1 MKRLFVLCFLMM
13 SAATGTWAHAA
24 NGDTIPALSP
34 TPQFDMGSTA
44 QSVTFTVN
52 NTSSAG
58 ERIYI
63 MRFRINSGSTF
74 NAATAAPAG
83 WTRTAF
89 STTSVTFQATDW
101 TTSIVAGSSLAFTL
115 QLNLRTTS
123 ADVNENLRDARATF
137 TLDTNFSNGITS
149 NGTRTISAP
158 GSWTL
163 KSLQITS
170 FQTTDTSGTAVSAI
184 AAGSN
189 FRVVITVKNIS
200 SATQSNI
207 VANPT
212 PPTQTRSGT
221 WNSLLTN
228 CSLTSTSPSPLTLAA
243 GASGTVTY
251 TCTTVATD
259 NGTVFFTT
267 SVRNNTSTATSR
279 SGNSNTLTVSSVT
292 VAWRTIT
299 PAPPNCLFSGNT
311 ATMTLRV
318 TNSTAVTI
326 TGVSPS
332 GFTLTPANGAS
343 TSAVTGPSPA
353 SVASL
358 ASGAFQDF
366 VWTAVVTGTVP
377 VPPTTAPNITASSAA
392 AYTAGVAATTPATNS
407 TKFVDDYVVNINP
420 TSTNASSANQELTWT
435 VTNRGCANVNS
446 VAITVVP
453 AGWTFSGDGYAV
465 VADMTGT
472 DQDNWTLAGTTFTAP
487 SAAGRT
493 PVSVPPTFNDGNYS
507 FLFSTTP
514 ATTGASSFTVRVTD
528 DNGAFVDHTTTVTVN
543 AFDPTG
549 PNLTNPSTWR
559 EIFQ

>member
-1 MKRLFVLCFLMM
+1 VRHKTLCGFMSLLALMWF
-13 SAATGTWAHAA
+13 TPVHAA
-24 NGDTIPALSP
+24 NNDSIPALSP

-89 STTSVTFQATDW
+89 TATSVTFQATDW
-101 TTSIVAGSSLAFTL
+101 TTSILAGSNMAFTL
-115 QLNLRTTS
+115 QLNLRITS
-123 ADVNENLRDARATF
+123 PDVTETLRDARATF
-137 TLDTNFSNGITS
+137 TLDTNFGNGITS
-149 NGTRTISAP
+149 NGTRTINTP

-170 FQTTDTSGTAVSAI
+170 FQTTDTSGTPVSAM
-184 AAGSN
+184 AAGTS

-200 SATQSNI
+200 NATQSNI
-207 VANPT
+207 VANPS
-212 PPTQTRSGT
+212 PPTQTRTGT
-221 WNSLLTN
+221 WFSPAGN

-243 GASGTVTY
+243 AASGTMTY
-251 TCTTVATD
+251 TCTTLATD
-259 NGTVFFTT
+259 NGTVFFTAN
-267 SVRNNTSTATSR
+267 VRNGTSTATSR
-279 SGNSNTLTVSSVT
+279 SGNSNVLTVSSVT
-292 VAWRTIT
+292 VAWRPIT
-299 PAPPNCLFSGNT
+299 PAPPSCLFSGNT

-326 TGVSPS
+326 TSVAPS
-332 GFTLTPANGAS
+332 GFTLTSANGAS
-343 TSAVTGPSPA
+343 TSALTGPAPA

-358 ASGAFQDF
+358 APAAFQDF
-366 VWTAVVTGTVP
+366 VWTVVATGTVP
-377 VPPTTAPNITASSAA
+377 VPPTTAPNITVSAA
-392 AYTAGVAATTPATNS
+392 ATYTSGATVTTPATSS

-420 TSTNASSANQELTWT
+420 TSSNASSANQELTWT

-446 VAITVVP
+446 VAITVIP
-453 AGWTFSGDGYAV
+453 AGWTFGDGYSV

-472 DQDNWTLAGTTFTAP
+472 DQDNWTLAATTFTAP
-487 SAAGRT
+487 NAAGRT
-493 PVSVPPTFNDGNYS
+493 PKSVSPTFYDGNYS
-507 FLFSTTP
+507 LLFSATP
-514 ATTGASSFTVRVTD
+514 ATTGPSTFTVRVTD
-528 DNGAFVDHTTTVTVN
+528 DNGAFVDHTTPVTVN

-549 PNLTNPSTWR
+549 PNLTNPSTLR

>member
-1 MKRLFVLCFLMM
+1 MKRCGFPALLIAL
-13 SAATGTWAHAA
+13 AAVSIPARAA
-24 NGDTIPALSP
+24 NSDSIPALSP

-63 MRFRINSGSTF
+63 MRFRINSGSVF

-123 ADVNENLRDARATF
+123 PDVTEHLRDARATF
-137 TLDTNFSNGITS
+137 TLDNNFSNGITS
-149 NGTRTISAP
+149 NGTRTISNP

-163 KSLQITS
+163 KSLQITG
-170 FQTTDTSGTAVSAI
+170 FQTTDTSGTPVSAI
-184 AAGSN
+184 AAGAN
-189 FRVVITVKNIS
+189 FRVLITVKNVS
-200 SATQSNI
+200 NATQSNI

-212 PPTQTRSGT
+212 PPTQTRTPT
-221 WNSLLTN
+221 WSSLLTN
-228 CSLTSTSPSPLTLAA
+228 CSLTSTSPSPLNLAA
-243 GASGTVTY
+243 GASGTMTY
-251 TCTTVATD
+251 TCTTVAAD
-259 NGTVFFTT
+259 NGTVFFTANVLNGT
-267 SVRNNTSTATSR
+267 GTATSR
-279 SGNSNTLTVSSVT
+279 SVNSNTLTVSSVT
-292 VAWRTIT
+292 VAWRPIT

-326 TGVSPS
+326 TSVSPS
-332 GFTLTPANGAS
+332 GFTLTALNGAS
-343 TSAVTGPSPA
+343 TSAQTGPAPA

-358 ASGAFQDF
+358 APAAFQDF
-366 VWTAVVTGTVP
+366 VWTVVVTGTVP
-377 VPPTTAPNITASSAA
+377 VPPTTSPNITVGAA
-392 AYTAGVAATTPATNS
+392 ATYTAGATTTTPTTSS
-407 TKFVDDYVVNINP
+407 TKFLDDYVVNVNP
-420 TSTNASSANQELTWT
+420 ASSNASSTNQELTWT

-446 VAITVVP
+446 VAITLP
-453 AGWTFSGDGYAV
+453 AGWTFGDGYSV
-465 VADMTGT
+465 VEDMTGT
-472 DQDNWTLAGTTFTAP
+472 DQDNWTLAATTFTAP
-487 SAAGRT
+487 NAAGRT
-493 PVSVPPTFNDGNYS
+493 PVSVPATSTYYDGNYS
-507 FLFSTTP
+507 LLFSATP
-514 ATTGASSFTVRVTD
+514 GTTGASTFTVRVTD
-528 DNGAFVDHTTTVTVN
+528 DNGAFVDHTTPVTVN

-549 PNLTNPSTWR
+549 PNLTKPSTWR